1 MCKKLSIYLFIFI
14 FFLNLCAYAQVY
26 DNPVKL
32 QEISAKIPDMKS
44 LKCKFK
50 QEKYINNIQKPL
62 ISSGDFEFIEGK
74 GVYFHTT
81 YPIDSTADYTNKNY
95 KQINDVVKAIQS
107 KKYSALEKSF
117 SFFFENNEKEWTLG
131 MKPKEKSDISA
142 VILNITVTG
151 SDYIKQLSINQ
162 TNGNKTV
169 IWFIK

>member
-1 MCKKLSIYLFIFI
+1 MIRLLLICTVVLFFSNT
-14 FFLNLCAYAQVY
+14 FAYAEVY

-32 QEISAKIPDMKS
+32 EEISSKIPDMKS

-62 ISSGDFEFIEGK
+62 ISTGDFEYIEGK

-107 KKYSALEKSF
+107 KKYSPLEKVF
-117 SFFFENNEKEWTLG
+117 TFFFEDNQKEWTLG
-131 MKPKEKSDISA
+131 MKPKEKSDVSK
-142 VILNITVTG
+142 VILNITVSG
-151 SDYIKQLSINQ
+151 SDYIKQLIINQ